1 MAMAETSAL
10 ERIVRHL
17 KTERLVRSGGRV
29 GLGRQKIEKRQRSGR
44 VLTRTI
50 EWGEDEVG

>member
-1 MAMAETSAL
+1 MAETSAL